1 MNQQYPGDIAPLMR
15 ACADLAQRRANDL
28 ARVRASVTKL
38 KSNLAHTLVQFDQA
52 RSVSSTRVQALRV
65 QTTRTLSEGRRARS
79 VQLAGL
85 RARFAKDHARTSE
98 QTRKALGSF
107 RAGLQAA
114 VGAIKQ
120 QTQIAKRARFKSGSL
135 HRAVPPISKEN
146 SRVAPSAIPA
156 ESIQT
161 RAKRSDLRS
170 FLDL

>member
-38 KSNLAHTLVQFDQA
+38 KNNLAHTLVEFDQA
-52 RSVSSTRVQALRV
+52 RSASSMRLQALRA

-85 RARFAKDHARTSE
+85 RARFAKDHARSSA
-98 QTRKALGSF
+98 QTRQALGSF

-120 QTQIAKRARFKSGSL
+120 QTQIAKRARFKSGSF
-135 HRAVPPISKEN
+135 HRAVLPISKEN
-146 SRVAPSAIPA
+146 GRIAPSVTPV

-161 RAKRSDLRS
+161 LAKRSDVRS